1 MRAWRKRSKV
11 EDSMN
16 PCEAMLIGDPIAFK
30 KYIEAC
36 DIRDKANQQI
46 LYHSLREAG
55 GTKVVNLKSKLKGM
69 LK

>member
-1 MRAWRKRSKV
+1 
-11 EDSMN
+11 MN